1 MLTANWPKIYWP
13 RKLEVSKDGSIQV
26 KEECEMAL
34 DRKIAYID
42 LTTGK
47 IEIKSIPLE
56 VRKKFIGGRGL
67 DAYLLYN
74 NAPQGCDPL
83 GPENPLLF
91 SGGLLTAT
99 CASATSRTHIM
110 AKSPLTGL
118 LGSTNMGGFFAPEMA
133 CAGFHHLVITG
144 KAEKPVYLWI
154 HNGQIEIRDAANLW
168 GKTTTETQWAIREE
182 LGDQE
187 IKSAVIGPA
196 GENLVRYANVMTGI
210 KNAGGRTGMGCV
222 MGSKN
227 LKAVAVRGTLDIKI
241 ARPLEALEFN
251 KKFIEQITSAK
262 VNQTQGTL
270 GTPFIWGATN
280 CWGGVRTRNFQ
291 FNQMENADEIE
302 PEAIDD
308 IAAETMGPHHMTGC
322 FGCQVHCR
330 AQYKIPSGPY
340 AGKYDE
346 GPEYTSLG
354 AFGSEPDCGSAETV
368 LTANYLS
375 NQYGV
380 DNLEIGSIISWAM
393 ELYELGILTSKET
406 DGLDLRFGNG
416 EALLEMI
423 HGICNR
429 KGWLAN
435 TLADGGVPAAEKI
448 GKGAFDYLI
457 QVKGMSN
464 LHSDERGTPGL
475 ALNIATSSRGSDHL
489 RSRPAIDLYHLPV
502 NVLRKIYSSPI
513 PYGGP
518 LSSEHMEYIGKPWQ
532 VFWQEN
538 CYMAVDCLGIC
549 KYHTVFLG
557 ATLPNFED
565 WPQAIYLNT
574 GLEFTPKE
582 IWEVAERCNNIERLF
597 NLREGLTRRDLVKG
611 DMLNHRYFDEPCRRG
626 APDIIGAR
634 IDREKF
640 DTMVDEFYGHH
651 GWDKEGVPTA
661 ETLKRLSLENEP
673 THLL

>member
-1 MLTANWPKIYWP
+1 
-13 RKLEVSKDGSIQV
+13 
-26 KEECEMAL
+26 MAL

-42 LTTGK
+42 LSTGK
-47 IEIKSIPLE
+47 TEIKPIPLE

-74 NAPQGCDPL
+74 NAPEGCDPL
-83 GPENPLLF
+83 SPENPLIV
-91 SGGLLTAT
+91 SGGFLTAT
-99 CASATSRTHIM
+99 CASATARTHFM

-118 LGSTNMGGFFAPEMA
+118 LGSANMGGFFAPELA
-133 CAGFHHLVITG
+133 WAGFHHLVITG

-154 HNGQIEIRDAANLW
+154 HNGQIEIRDAAKLW
-168 GKTTTETQWAIREE
+168 GKTTTDTQWAIRDE

-187 IKSAVIGPA
+187 VKSAVIGQA

-227 LKAVAVRGTLDIKI
+227 LKAIATRGTMDIKI
-241 ARPLEALEFN
+241 AHPLEALEFN
-251 KKFIEQITSAK
+251 KKFIEQITTAK
-262 VNQTQGTL
+262 VNKTQGTL

-280 CWGGVRTRNFQ
+280 SWGGVRTRNFQ

-308 IAAETMGPHHMTGC
+308 IATKTIGPHHMTGC

-354 AFGSEPDCGSAETV
+354 AFGGEPDCKSTETV
-368 LTANYLS
+368 LTGNHLV

-393 ELYELGILTSKET
+393 ELYELGIITNKET
-406 DGLDLRFGNG
+406 DGLELRFGND
-416 EALLEMI
+416 EALLEMV
-423 HGICNR
+423 HRICTR
-429 KGWLAN
+429 KGWLGDV
-435 TLADGGVPAAEKI
+435 LAEGGIPAAQKI
-448 GKGAFDYLI
+448 GKNSFDYLI

-464 LHSDERGTPGL
+464 LHSDERGTPAL
-475 ALNIATSSRGSDHL
+475 ALNVATASRGSDHL
-489 RSRPAIDLYHLPV
+489 RSRPAIDLYHLPES
-502 NVLRKIYSSPI
+502 VLRKVYGSPV
-513 PYGGP
+513 PYDGP
-518 LSSEHMEYIGKPWQ
+518 LSSDHMEYIGKAWE

-565 WPQAIYLNT
+565 WPKAIYYNT

-582 IWEVAERCNNIERLF
+582 IWDVAERCNNIERLF
-597 NLREGLTRRDLVKG
+597 NLREGLTRNDPVKG
-611 DMLNHRYFDEPCRRG
+611 DTLNHRYFDEPCRRG
-626 APDIIGAR
+626 APDIIGAK
-634 IDREKF
+634 IDRDKF
-640 DTMVDEFYGHH
+640 KIMIDEFYKHH
-651 GWDKEGVPTA
+651 GWDNDGVPTA
-661 ETLKRLSLENEP
+661 ETLKRLGLDKEL
-673 THLL
+673 TQLL

>member
-1 MLTANWPKIYWP
+1 
-13 RKLEVSKDGSIQV
+13 
-26 KEECEMAL
+26 MAL

-42 LTTGK
+42 LATGK
-47 IEIKSIPLE
+47 TEIKTIPLE

-83 GPENPLLF
+83 GPENPLIV

-99 CASATSRTHIM
+99 CASATARAHFM

-118 LGSTNMGGFFAPEMA
+118 LGSANMGGFFAPELA
-133 CAGFHHLVITG
+133 WAGFHHLVIKG

-168 GKTTTETQWAIREE
+168 GKNSTETQWAIRAE
-182 LGDQE
+182 LGDEE
-187 IKSAVIGPA
+187 IKSAVIGQA
-196 GENLVRYANVMTGI
+196 GENLVRYACVMSGI
-210 KNAGGRTGMGCV
+210 KNAAGRTGMGCV

-227 LKAVAVRGTLDIKI
+227 LKAIAVRGTMDIKI
-241 ARPLEALEFN
+241 AHPLEALEFD

-262 VNQTQGTL
+262 VSKTQGTL

-280 CWGGVRTRNFQ
+280 SWGGIRTRNFQ
-291 FNQMENADEIE
+291 YNQLENADAIE
-302 PEAIDD
+302 PEALDD
-308 IAAETMGPHHMTGC
+308 IATETIGPHHMAGC

-330 AQYKIPSGPY
+330 AQYRIPSGPY
-340 AGKYDE
+340 AGIYDE

-354 AFGSEPDCGSAETV
+354 AFGGEPDCKSAETV
-368 LTANYLS
+368 LTGNHLVD
-375 NQYGV
+375 QYGV
-380 DNLEIGSIISWAM
+380 DNLEIGSMISWAM
-393 ELYELGILTSKET
+393 ELYELGIITSKET
-406 DGLDLRFGNG
+406 DGLDLRFGNDA
-416 EALLEMI
+416 ALLEMI
-423 HGICNR
+423 HRICTR
-429 KGWLAN
+429 KGWLGN
-435 TLADGGVPAAEKI
+435 VLADGGIPAAEKI
-448 GKGAFDYLI
+448 GKNAFDYLI
-457 QVKGMSN
+457 QVKGMNN

-475 ALNIATSSRGSDHL
+475 ALNIATASRGSDHL
-489 RSRPAIDLYHLPV
+489 RSRPAIDLYHLPES
-502 NVLRKIYSSPI
+502 VLRKIYGSPV
-513 PYGGP
+513 PYDGP

-565 WPQAIYLNT
+565 WPQAIYYNT

-582 IWEVAERCNNIERLF
+582 IWDVAERCNNIERLF
-597 NLREGLTRRDLVKG
+597 NLREGLTRYDLVKG

-626 APDIIGAR
+626 APDIIGAK
-634 IDREKF
+634 IDRDKF
-640 DTMVDEFYGHH
+640 KIMIDEFYEHH
-651 GWDKEGVPTA
+651 GWDQEGVPTT
-661 ETLKRLSLENEP
+661 ETLKRLGLEAEP